1 MKQFESAKRTHENS
15 PAIYRWDRN
24 RHFESSPRSGR
35 PASCFERM
43 PSVARFTGL
52 WVFLVP
58 RYPALKCWAIFA
70 RPLRGLCTTTS
81 VALFLVSISVTAA
94 SQTAQRKPSEA
105 TRPVVVMAAQ
115 SLDDLKQKLKPG
127 NKTEELIDSA
137 GMELRVAVQHENNR
151 TGAAAELHDA
161 SDDVYY
167 VLEGGATLVLGGKLD
182 APKEVE
188 PGEWRSPRIIDGKT
202 FEITKGDLVVV
213 PRGTPHQRSTANK
226 DFTMILIKIY
236 EDPLKPGAPKPTVLS
251 QKP

>member
-1 MKQFESAKRTHENS
+1 MSKLILNAHAFRILTAKGAEDFAEELKGSRL
-15 PAIYRWDRN
+15 
-24 RHFESSPRSGR
+24 R
-35 PASCFERM
+35 PWRK
-43 PSVARFTGL
+43 TL
-52 WVFLVP
+52 
-58 RYPALKCWAIFA
+58 
-70 RPLRGLCTTTS
+70 RPLRLISPSPSLNLLGL
-81 VALFLVSISVTAA
+81 AFLLFVLSMPA
-94 SQTAQRKPSEA
+94 SAQRRPSEA
-105 TRPVVVMAAQ
+105 TRPVIVMSSQ
-115 SLDDLKQKLKPG
+115 SLDDLKQKLQPG

-137 GMELRVAVQHENNR
+137 GMQLRVAIQHEKNK

-167 VLEGGATLVLGGKLD
+167 VLDGGATLVLGGKLE

-236 EDPLKPGAPKPTVLS
+236 AEPLKPGAPKPTSLS